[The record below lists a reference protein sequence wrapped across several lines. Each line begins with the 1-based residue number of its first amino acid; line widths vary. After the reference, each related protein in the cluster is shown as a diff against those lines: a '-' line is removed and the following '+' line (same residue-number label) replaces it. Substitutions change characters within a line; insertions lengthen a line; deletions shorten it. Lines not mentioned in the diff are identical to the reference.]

1 MRRRRNEKV
10 VGSTCRHSSQGGGRN
25 ARVKT
30 ARARSWWRECSMREM
45 LEVLGD
51 AAVIG
56 DDIAGI

>member
-1 MRRRRNEKV
+1 MWRRRNEKV

-25 ARVKT
+25 ARAEDSQSKKLL
-30 ARARSWWRECSMREM
+30 AECSMREM

>member
-1 MRRRRNEKV
+1 M

-25 ARVKT
+25 ARAEDSQSKKLL
-30 ARARSWWRECSMREM
+30 AECSMREM

>member
-1 MRRRRNEKV
+1 MVE
-10 VGSTCRHSSQGGGRN
+10 STCRHSSQGGGRN